1 ITQTLEPR
9 VQYLYVPYK
18 DQSNINNFDSALL
31 QSNYSGL
38 FRDRM
43 YGGLDRIASAN
54 QLTAGVTS
62 RFYDSELVERFNIS
76 VGQIYFFERPKT

>member
-1 ITQTLEPR
+1 
-9 VQYLYVPYK
+9 
-18 DQSNINNFDSALL
+18 
-31 QSNYSGL
+31 
-38 FRDRM
+38 M

-76 VGQIYFFERPKT
+76 VGQIYFERPKQVHRMNYQ